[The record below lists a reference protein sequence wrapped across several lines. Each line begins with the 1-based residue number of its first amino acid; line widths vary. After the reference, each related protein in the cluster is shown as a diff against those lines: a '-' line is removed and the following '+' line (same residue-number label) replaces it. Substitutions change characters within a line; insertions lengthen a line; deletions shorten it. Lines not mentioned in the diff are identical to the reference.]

1 MSSAAVHAHHPAWR
15 CPNCKGALSGE
26 EAAFTCDG
34 CGDRFPRLG
43 TVPVLVPDPGAY
55 IARNAVALARYVGG
69 LQMLLA
75 RGEQLEQ
82 EQPFR
87 KSAMEQARRALTA
100 DLELASE
107 QLFGLAAY
115 ADTASLIRLA
125 ADPPPQA
132 PGLPF
137 GESWG
142 PAMTG
147 FLRADWGGTPDG
159 EKQIAA
165 IRGELVRSVEK
176 HARRRGTAALLGAG
190 TGRFVHELSG
200 HFEATFG
207 VDLCLAYVDWYHR
220 LLRGPLHLWELNYPQ
235 LGGDTVA
242 TPIEAKLTQEAAA
255 RMDARSLAVADA
267 LHLPVADG
275 SLSAAISVHFT
286 DCVPARAL
294 LEELRRVLE
303 PDGLFVSYG
312 PLLYR
317 GVEDPADWLTP
328 SEWKHLFAEARM
340 ELLEERW
347 LDLPYWQGM
356 ERAIQTTHRVW
367 SFTLRKLP

>member
-1 MSSAAVHAHHPAWR
+1 MTSATDLVHSAWR
-15 CPNCKGALSGE
+15 CPNCRGSLSGAE
-26 EAAFTCDG
+26 DTFTCDA

-43 TVPVLVPDPGAY
+43 TVPVLVPDPAAY
-55 IARNAVALARYVGG
+55 IASNAVSLARYVGG

-75 RGEQLEQ
+75 RGEALEQ
-82 EQPFR
+82 AQPFR
-87 KSAMEQARRALTA
+87 KTALEQARRALSA
-100 DLELASE
+100 DLELATG
-107 QLFGLAAY
+107 QLFGLAAH
-115 ADTASLIRLA
+115 ADVASLIRLA

-132 PGLPF
+132 AGLPF
-137 GESWG
+137 NESWG

-159 EKQIAA
+159 EKQIAT
-165 IRGELVRSVEK
+165 IRDELARAVQT
-176 HARRRGTAALLGAG
+176 HARRRGTAVLLGAG

-200 HFEATFG
+200 HFDSVFG
-207 VDLCLAYVDWYHR
+207 VDLCLAYVDWFHR
-220 LLRGPLHLWELNYPQ
+220 LLQGPLNLWELHYPQ
-235 LGGDTVA
+235 LGGDNVA

-267 LHLPVADG
+267 LKLPVADG
-275 SLSAAISVHFT
+275 TLSAAIAVHFM
-286 DCVPARAL
+286 DCVPARPL

-303 PDGLFVSYG
+303 PGGIFVGYG

-328 SEWKHLFAEARM
+328 SEWKHLFAEAGLEM
-340 ELLEERW
+340 LEERW

-367 SFTLRKLP
+367 TFTLRKPS